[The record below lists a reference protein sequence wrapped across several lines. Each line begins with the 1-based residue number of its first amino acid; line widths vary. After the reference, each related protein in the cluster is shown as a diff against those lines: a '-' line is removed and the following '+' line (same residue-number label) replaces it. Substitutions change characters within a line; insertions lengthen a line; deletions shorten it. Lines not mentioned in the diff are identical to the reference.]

1 MTKLGSVEY
10 SRPVS
15 GEPLALGDL
24 INTAWPDGE
33 GLRDVLASRSG
44 HEEWLRENDL
54 PGPSTAAARKA
65 LLQARRD
72 PGGLETPGPAALA
85 ALDGILERG
94 RLRIRAT
101 QAQCREE
108 VEVEREWR
116 VPWLA
121 VRSLLQPCSTST
133 THACATAPIRLPVLV
148 PRHRAPNAPLVLHD
162 RLREPPQGPTP
173 LPAAASRLTAASSAA
188 TAEAPAPTSQLS
200 GALGR

>member
-1 MTKLGSVEY
+1 MAKLGSVEY

-15 GEPLALGDL
+15 GEPLALDL

-54 PGPSTAAARKA
+54 PGPSTAAARQA
-65 LLQARRD
+65 LLQARDAIRAA
-72 PGGLETPGPAALA
+72 LETPGPATLA
-85 ALDGILERG
+85 ALDRILERG

-101 QAQCREE
+101 KLSAREQ

-121 VRSLLQPCSTST
+121 VRNLLGVLDEHPTRVRNCANPDCPFWFLDTTRSGTRRWCSMTV
-133 THACATAPIRLPVLV
+133 CGNRLKAR
-148 PRHRAPNAPLVLHD
+148 RHYRRQHH
-162 RLREPPQGPTP
+162 G
-173 LPAAASRLTAASSAA
+173 
-188 TAEAPAPTSQLS
+188 
-200 GALGR
+200 